1 MRLLHGGAYTSDI
14 RALRA
19 QIRANGT
26 MPTIGIINISHPQT
40 ANTVDLHINIAYQP
54 NSNLLPINGS
64 LYTVAFGNPA
74 IWHFNVGAIGVAL
87 PGQAIPG
94 ALAGDY
100 GSLGYPL
107 ALPNITDANL
117 LAAINAVSNYAGAAP
132 VPPAVLNGI
141 TRLII
146 AVNEA
151 VRFDDVEGGINS
163 VLGNPGSN
171 PGSYSPPVATIHNW
185 GGHILGS

>member
-26 MPTIGIINISHPQT
+26 IPNIEIINISHPQT
-40 ANTVDLHINIAYQP
+40 ANTVDLHINLAYQP
-54 NSNLLPINGS
+54 NSNCPPINGS
-64 LYTVAFGNPA
+64 LYTVAFGNLVGT
-74 IWHFNVGAIGVAL
+74 WHFNVGAIGVAL
-87 PGQAIPG
+87 PGLAIPG

-117 LAAINAVSNYAGAAP
+117 LAAINLKS
-132 VPPAVLNGI
+132 
-141 TRLII
+141 
-146 AVNEA
+146 
-151 VRFDDVEGGINS
+151 
-163 VLGNPGSN
+163 
-171 PGSYSPPVATIHNW
+171 
-185 GGHILGS
+185 

>member
-26 MPTIGIINISHPQT
+26 RPNLGIINISHPLT
-40 ANTVDLHINIAYQP
+40 PNTVDLYINLAYQQ
-54 NSNLLPINGS
+54 NSNFPPINGS
-64 LYTVAFGNPA
+64 LYTVAFRSNLV
-74 IWHFNVGAIGVAL
+74 IWHFNVGAIGVGL
-87 PGQAIPG
+87 PGAAIPG

-100 GSLGYPL
+100 ASLGYPL
-107 ALPNITDANL
+107 GLPNITDANL
-117 LAAINAVSNYAGAAP
+117 LAAVNAVFGYAGAAP
-132 VPPAVLNGI
+132 VPAPVLDGI

-151 VRFDDVEGGINS
+151 ARFDEVEGGIDS
-163 VLGNPGSN
+163 VLGNVGN
-171 PGSYSPPVATIHNW
+171 YTPPVATIHNW